1 MAENNIEK
9 RVSDLET
16 RQTVQD
22 ERFNTFIQSMD
33 DFKQEIREFKI
44 EMRNNMQD
52 FKIEM
57 RNNMQDFKNEMRQ
70 QNEMRAA
77 ELLALRQKQDADAEA
92 LRQAQAAQQARHD
105 QTMEEIRKENRNL
118 LTAFVGV
125 AVAILIGIFWK

>member
-33 DFKQEIREFKI
+33 DFKQEMREFKT
-44 EMRNNMQD
+44 EMRE
-52 FKIEM
+52 FKQEM
-57 RNNMQDFKNEMRQ
+57 RDRDNQ
-70 QNEMRAA
+70 RAA